1 MEDLQPEQGTRGLD
15 AAVRRFGAD
24 RNTPLSVLKNV
35 EMQISVELGR
45 ARMSVGGL
53 LSLAAGDVVELD
65 RSANSPVDVLVNGTL
80 VARGEVVVVDDEFGV
95 RVSEIVGREEAAPS
109 ESE

>member
-1 MEDLQPEQGTRGLD
+1 VEDLQPEPRPTGLD

-53 LSLAAGDVVELD
+53 LSLASGDVVELD

-95 RVSEIVGREEAAPS
+95 RVSEIVGREEVAADDG
-109 ESE
+109 E